1 MKFSGAFES
10 ISARFSLAR
19 LVRLLDHVS
28 KGRISLTNLG
38 IGHSFARHNIKFD
51 EKRQDKAIINSF
63 SLLDTME
70 KNLNTFSMRLKE
82 SYGWHFPELSKLV
95 TDNEMY
101 AKLVAFIG
109 VCLLE

>member
-1 MKFSGAFES
+1 MSQ
-10 ISARFSLAR
+10 
-19 LVRLLDHVS
+19 
-28 KGRISLTNLG
+28 GRITSANLG

-82 SYGWHFPELSKLV
+82 SYGWHFPEL
-95 TDNEMY
+95 
-101 AKLVAFIG
+101 AKLLPDSETYARFVALVG
-109 VCLLE
+109 VS

>member
-1 MKFSGAFES
+1 M
-10 ISARFSLAR
+10 R
-19 LVRLLDHVS
+19 LTDHVT
-28 KGRISLTNLG
+28 KGRLSTANLG

-63 SLLDTME
+63 SLLDTMD

-95 TDNEMY
+95 SDNESY

-109 VCLLE
+109 VCLSEQRDSG